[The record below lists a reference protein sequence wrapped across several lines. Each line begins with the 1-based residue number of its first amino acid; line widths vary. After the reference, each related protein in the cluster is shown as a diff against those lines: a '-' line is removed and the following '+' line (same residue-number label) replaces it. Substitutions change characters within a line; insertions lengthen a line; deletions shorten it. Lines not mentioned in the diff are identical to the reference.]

1 MLSLLSHILL
11 YLDTASFS
19 GVCDMTTANAVY
31 YTHYYDR
38 IYSGYPFSGSYFT
51 GIHLQQGVAVTHK
64 SGKMFDPSWLVPS

>member
-1 MLSLLSHILL
+1 
-11 YLDTASFS
+11 
-19 GVCDMTTANAVY
+19 MTTANAVY

-64 SGKMFDPSWLVPS
+64 SGEMFDPSWLVPS